1 MREQGQSAVQE
12 NIHNMQLY
20 AANTVVGDSS
30 AHSGNSARSTLHR
43 ALPKTPPG
51 EAKSP
56 RGDGA
61 HQGGGREEG
70 GKSDS
75 AGNWWATPDLNA
87 QQPAVR
93 PAPRHLPP
101 PPRHQPSPGW
111 GKGGQVL
118 TLDPDTMLPVNGLRS
133 ALLSPL
139 SLSLSVCLYL
149 SVSFSLSLSLTTHSL
164 THHCAWHCNCEI
176 GVSALCEPSIYVW
189 VWVWV
194 WVWVGGCGGGWV
206 WGCAFVPLTYK
217 RRSSPAS
224 RTITPDFSRSYTGRA
239 GQRGGTYSMARPGS
253 RIGLVLVPV
262 LCCLRAPVLC
272 CLVCLLHI
280 ASDQYAPC
288 AQCGGHLR
296 CALDHFLGTQRQGR
310 GCCALTPLPRA
321 CSAAS
326 ADMRVCAR
334 VGVDERNSN

>member
-20 AANTVVGDSS
+20 AANMAVGNMVVGDNS
-30 AHSGNSARSTLHR
+30 AHSGNSARTRSAHR

-149 SVSFSLSLSLTTHSL
+149 CLSLSLFISL
-164 THHCAWHCNCEI
+164 VYYLFFSLHLSRCNN
-176 GVSALCEPSIYVW
+176 
-189 VWVWV
+189 
-194 WVWVGGCGGGWV
+194 
-206 WGCAFVPLTYK
+206 
-217 RRSSPAS
+217 
-224 RTITPDFSRSYTGRA
+224 
-239 GQRGGTYSMARPGS
+239 
-253 RIGLVLVPV
+253 IGLTK
-262 LCCLRAPVLC
+262 
-272 CLVCLLHI
+272 I
-280 ASDQYAPC
+280 SE
-288 AQCGGHLR
+288 
-296 CALDHFLGTQRQGR
+296 
-310 GCCALTPLPRA
+310 
-321 CSAAS
+321 
-326 ADMRVCAR
+326 
-334 VGVDERNSN
+334 EREKPKAF